1 MVNRL
6 STAISPYLR
15 AHSDNPVDWREWG
28 QDAFDEASARDVP
41 VFVSIGYSTCHWCH
55 VMARESFSD
64 AEIAGILN
72 DNFVSIK
79 VDREE
84 YPGVDASYMAQA
96 GAFTGQLGWPL
107 SIFATPQG
115 IAFHAG
121 TYFPPVPI
129 SGYPSFR
136 QLLEA
141 VLDAWANRRA
151 EVLENAAALG
161 RAIAAAPAPSGG
173 TLPGLAE
180 IDAAVNRLAAV
191 EDLQYGGF
199 GGAPKFPVAP
209 VLGFLLESGTGA
221 ELGARTLERMAA
233 SPLRDPVEGGF
244 FRYATKRDW
253 SDPHYERML
262 YDNAL
267 LLDAYA
273 QAWADD
279 ERRVWA
285 SAAASGVAD
294 FLTGV
299 LQLPSGGYASAQDS
313 ESVIDG
319 ERSEGGYYARDAEG
333 RSVLEPPKL
342 DEKVLAGWNGLAIA
356 ALARA
361 SVLFDRDDWLES
373 ARWAADYLLEN
384 HRGADGRL
392 IRASVAERRS
402 AARATLEDYGMLAGG
417 LLALAAATGEPA
429 YATAARS
436 LLDDTLAAGESAGS
450 IFAEPGG
457 GDPVLAASGT
467 TLAGDPSEGA
477 YPSGLS
483 ASVDAAWRLY
493 LLTGEGRYRD
503 AAAAVLGAVS
513 ELALANP
520 LSFGTSL
527 SLLHRM
533 ARTPVQLVVVS
544 PDSAG
549 RTAGL
554 PASIRA
560 RRTDVTALVTEQ
572 QARELAAAGF
582 ELFEGRIPR
591 NGRRAAYLC
600 ENFTCRLP
608 AEV

>member
-6 STAISPYLR
+6 ATALSPYLR
-15 AHSDNPVDWREWG
+15 AHADNPVDWREWG
-28 QDAFDEASARDVP
+28 QDAFDEASRRNVP

-64 AEIAGILN
+64 PVIAGILN
-72 DNFVSIK
+72 EHFVSIK

-84 YPGVDASYMAQA
+84 HPGVDASYMAQA
-96 GAFTGQLGWPL
+96 AAFTGQLGWPL
-107 SIFATPQG
+107 SLFTTPQG
-115 IAFHAG
+115 LAFHAG
-121 TYFPPVPI
+121 TYFPPMPI
-129 SGYPSFR
+129 SGHPSFR
-136 QLLEA
+136 QVLEA
-141 VLDAWANRRA
+141 VLDAWRNRHA
-151 EVLENAAALG
+151 DVLENAAAVG
-161 RAIAAAPAPSGG
+161 RAVAAAPSGG
-173 TLPGLAE
+173 GGALPGDEEL
-180 IDAAVNRLAAV
+180 DAAVERIAGL

-209 VLGFLLESGTGA
+209 ALGFLLESGSA
-221 ELGARTLERMAA
+221 LAARTLERMAA

-273 QAWADD
+273 LAWADD
-279 ERRVWA
+279 HTRSWA
-285 SAAASGVAD
+285 GEAAAGIAG
-294 FLTGV
+294 FLTGI

-319 ERSEGGYYARDAEG
+319 TRSEGGYYARDADG
-333 RSVLEPPKL
+333 RSGLEPPHL

-361 SVLFDRDDWLES
+361 AVLFDRDDWLES

-384 HRGADGRL
+384 HRGDGGRL

-402 AARATLEDYGMLAGG
+402 AAPATLEDYGMLATG

-429 YATAARS
+429 YATAART
-436 LLDDTLAAGESAGS
+436 LVDDTLDAGASAGTT
-450 IFAEPGG
+450 FAEPGG
-457 GDPVLAASGT
+457 GDPVLAAAGIALS
-467 TLAGDPSEGA
+467 GDPSEGA

-483 ASVDAAWRLY
+483 ASADAAWRLY
-493 LLTGEGRYRD
+493 LLTGDGRYRD
-503 AAAAVLGAVS
+503 AAAAVLEPVS

-527 SLLHRM
+527 SLMRRL
-533 ARTPVQLVVVS
+533 ARPPVQLVVVS
-544 PDSAG
+544 PDPAG
-549 RTAGL
+549 RSAGL
-554 PASIRA
+554 PAGIRSL
-560 RRTDVTALVTEQ
+560 RTDVTALVTEQ
-572 QARELAAAGF
+572 KAREFAAAGF
-582 ELFEGRIPR
+582 ELFEARTPR
-591 NGRRAAYLC
+591 NGARAAYFC
-600 ENFTCRLP
+600 EDFTCRLP
-608 AEV
+608 TEV